1 MKYKVIISDR
11 VKEMLG
17 IHIRF
22 LAQVNNSAAIKL
34 KNRLVEEIRSLQDMP
49 HRYPFFNENYIPANK
64 YHKLYVENWYLV
76 LYQIKDDTVYVDWI
90 VDCRQD
96 YRWLLK

>member
-1 MKYKVIISDR
+1 MKYIVIISDR

-17 IHIRF
+17 LHLRF
-22 LAQVNNSAAIKL
+22 LTQVSRPAAVKL
-34 KNRLVEEIRSLQDMP
+34 KYRFLEEMRSLQEMP
-49 HRYPFFNENYIPANK
+49 QRYPFFNEDYMPVNK
-64 YHKLYVENWYLV
+64 YHKLYAENWNLV

-96 YRWLLK
+96 YQWLLK

>member
-11 VKEMLG
+11 AKEMLG

-22 LAQVNNSAAIKL
+22 LAQVNKAAAVKL
-34 KNRLVEEIRSLQDMP
+34 KTRLVTEMRSLQDMP
-49 HRYPFFNENYIPANK
+49 QRYPFLNEAYIPANK
-64 YHKLYVENWYLV
+64 YHKLYVENNYLI
-76 LYQIKDDTVYVDWI
+76 LYQIKDDVVYVDWI

-96 YRWLLK
+96 YQWLLK

>member
-1 MKYKVIISDR
+1 MKYNVIISDR
-11 VKEMLG
+11 AREMLG
-17 IHIRF
+17 MHIRF
-22 LAQVNNSAAIKL
+22 LAQVNKQAATTL
-34 KNRLVEEIRSLQDMP
+34 KNRLVEEMRSLQNMP
-49 HRYPFFNENYIPANK
+49 QRYPFFNENYIPTNK

-96 YRWLLK
+96 YQWLLR